1 MTPTGLLV
9 LDDDPM
15 IGQTIAYIAKSVD
28 VQTRITTNA
37 ADFFD
42 ALDQCQPA
50 RIVLDL
56 IMPDMD
62 GVEVLVEL
70 ARRNCRAHIIISSGV
85 GSRVLDA
92 ARRSAD
98 EHGLNILGVLS
109 KPFSS
114 IRLRELLTRE
124 VSEQGLQTGN
134 GRVSS
139 IDEITAG
146 ELSDALDN
154 REFELVYQP
163 KVFCTSSR
171 LAGFEALVRWNS
183 PVRGLIMPG
192 QFIELAEQSNLIL
205 PLTHQTIEM
214 AIDWYST
221 VFDSAEFERNG
232 DDSAPTIS
240 VNLSARTLTDQQFVE
255 QVSDFC
261 LRRGVPPHR
270 VIFELTET
278 SAMEDPI
285 ASLDLLTRLRV
296 KGFQLSID
304 DFGTG
309 YSSMLQLV
317 RLPFSEIKVDRSFV
331 MTVSSSEE
339 SRAVV
344 RSIVELGSSLGL
356 ITTAEGVEDAWAL
369 DYLREVGCDLAQ
381 GYFISRPLSISDA
394 TTWATRNR

>member
-1 MTPTGLLV
+1 MTPTGLLI

-15 IGQTIAYIAKSVD
+15 IGQTIAYIARSVG
-28 VQTRITTNA
+28 VETRITTNA
-37 ADFFD
+37 SDFFE
-42 ALDQCQPA
+42 ALDEMQPT

-56 IMPDMD
+56 IMPEMD

-70 ARRNCRAHIIISSGV
+70 ARRDCRAHIIISSGV
-85 GSRVLDA
+85 GARVLDA

-114 IRLRELLTRE
+114 LRLREMLTRDVAE
-124 VSEQGLQTGN
+124 PGLQPGHQHDK
-134 GRVSS
+134 SA
-139 IDEITAG
+139 DKITAS
-146 ELSDALDN
+146 ELSRALDN

-163 KVFCTSSR
+163 KVFCSSSR

-183 PVRGLIMPG
+183 PTRGLVMPG
-192 QFIELAEQSNLIL
+192 HFIEIAEQTNLIK

-221 VFDSAEFERNG
+221 VFDSAEFERKG

-240 VNLSARTLTDQQFVE
+240 INLSARTLSDQQFVE
-255 QVSDFC
+255 QVSDLC
-261 LRRGVPPHR
+261 TQRGVPPHR
-270 VIFELTET
+270 VIFELTES

-356 ITTAEGVEDAWAL
+356 RTTAEGVEDAWAL
-369 DYLREVGCDLAQ
+369 DYLREIGCDLAQ
-381 GYFISRPLSISDA
+381 GYFISRPLSAGDA
-394 TTWATRNR
+394 TIWATRNR

>member
-394 TTWATRNR
+394 TIWATRNR